1 MHFLNS
7 TLFAQV
13 CARVNSN
20 RLNACAMIK
29 SSKRRLYAKMKNAMK
44 VVPKT
49 PRQNCQRKQRK
60 KKLMRNQIFKCA
72 TLTLIS
78 CGEMSHPDLNTT
90 DLILLTVTILI
101 HSPATD
107 GRTRRSKH
115 ASTSWF
121 DIGHLNESRIF

>member
-1 MHFLNS
+1 MTTI
-7 TLFAQV
+7 TLLAQV
-13 CARVNSN
+13 CARVNSH

-29 SSKRRLYAKMKNAMK
+29 SSKRRLYAKMQNAMN

-49 PRQNCQRKQRK
+49 PRQKCQRKQRR
-60 KKLMRNQIFKCA
+60 KLMRNQIFKCA
-72 TLTLIS
+72 TLTPIS
-78 CGEMSHPDLNTT
+78 CGEISHPDLNTT

-121 DIGHLNESRIF
+121 DIGHLKESRIF